1 MKLFHPL
8 PDTPVILTVDDDTAT
23 RKMISRNLRFE
34 GYKIVEATNGKECL
48 EMYPHLQPDIIL
60 LDAIMPGMDGFEC
73 CHKLQELIT
82 SPFVSPI
89 LMITGLDDETSVDRA
104 FEAGAADFVTK
115 PIHWPVLL
123 QRVKRLIYQSHLY
136 QELEI
141 ANQELARLAMEDSL
155 TGLANRR
162 RMDEYLE
169 QEWEKSTQTRSL
181 LGAIL
186 CDIDFFKS
194 YNDTYGHLAG
204 DFCLQQV
211 TEAIKDSLG
220 QRSHLLARYGG
231 EEFVVI
237 LPEIDSNH
245 GFAIAEEIRR
255 TINDLEIPHKMSAI
269 TQHITL
275 SLGIAIMVAQEEYSP
290 RRLLAEADYALYQA
304 KTTGRNQSVLATSTF
319 DI

>member
-1 MKLFHPL
+1 MKLVNPL
-8 PDTPVILTVDDDTAT
+8 PNTPVILTVDDDMAT
-23 RKMISRNLRFE
+23 RKMIGRNLRSE
-34 GYKIVEATNGKECL
+34 GYKIVEATNGNDCL
-48 EMYPHLQPDIIL
+48 EIYSRLQPDIIL
-60 LDAIMPGMDGFEC
+60 LDAIMPEMDGFEC
-73 CHKLQELIT
+73 CQRLQELIT
-82 SPFVSPI
+82 SPFVSPV

-104 FEAGAADFVTK
+104 FNAGAADFVTK

-155 TGLANRR
+155 TGIANRR

-169 QEWEKSTQTRSL
+169 QAWERSTEERSL
-181 LGAIL
+181 LGVIL
-186 CDIDFFKS
+186 YDIDFFKG

-211 TEAIKDSLG
+211 TEAIKNSLG
-220 QRSHLLARYGG
+220 QQNHLLARYGG

-237 LPEIDSNH
+237 LPEIDSSN
-245 GFAIAEEIRR
+245 GLAIAEEIRK

-269 TQHITL
+269 THHITL
-275 SLGIAIMVAQEEYSP
+275 SLGVAVMVAQAEHSP
-290 RRLLAEADYALYQA
+290 LRLLAKADYALYQA